1 LKVLATSRG
10 SRNTIAGV
18 DMKAHG
24 ARLPAILVWFLAV
37 LPCAPLATQHL
48 PPPQDGGFKI
58 AVGVNAVLVPVV
70 VRDAR
75 GHAVGNLKKEDFQVF
90 DRDKPRQISGFTIE
104 KRAASESPRKASEPS
119 TVVPGA
125 APPPTTTPQR
135 SIVFLFDNMH
145 LGESDLLR
153 TQGVATKML
162 ATALAD
168 TDAAAVVSMSGANSG
183 LTRDRAKLQEAIMKL
198 TVQNLYRHVGSEC
211 PNIDY
216 YEADLIQ
223 NKHQPMAL
231 ETAIEN
237 AQTCASLYG
246 ATHEMLQ
253 RMVIVAA
260 SRTLE
265 IGDQDVRVS
274 LGFIGEVVRRM
285 GALPGQRTLI
295 LVSPGF
301 LTMTGEAMNEK
312 SQILD
317 LAAQSSVT
325 VSALD
330 ARGLYST
337 EIDASQRGGSSSRS
351 LQTGSDSEYHR
362 NAATGS
368 ENVLAELADGT
379 GGTYFHN
386 SNDLEG
392 GFRSLA
398 AGPEYLYVLEFSL
411 ENVKPDG
418 SYHPLTVKVN
428 QEGLKLQARRGYFAP
443 KPEKGKKEKGAVK

>member
-1 LKVLATSRG
+1 
-10 SRNTIAGV
+10 
-18 DMKAHG
+18 M
-24 ARLPAILVWFLAV
+24 
-37 LPCAPLATQHL
+37 
-48 PPPQDGGFKI
+48 
-58 AVGVNAVLVPVV
+58 
-70 VRDAR
+70 
-75 GHAVGNLKKEDFQVF
+75 
-90 DRDKPRQISGFTIE
+90 
-104 KRAASESPRKASEPS
+104 
-119 TVVPGA
+119 
-125 APPPTTTPQR
+125 TPQR

-145 LGESDLLR
+145 LGEGDLLR
-153 TQGVATKML
+153 TQAVATKML
-162 ATALAD
+162 ATALAE
-168 TDAAAVVSMSGANSG
+168 TDAAAVVSMSGGNSG
-183 LTRDRAKLQEAIMKL
+183 LTRDRARLQEAIMKL
-198 TVQNLYRHVGSEC
+198 TVQNLYRHVGGEC

-237 AQTCASLYG
+237 ASTCANLYG
-246 ATHEMLQ
+246 ATHEMLE
-253 RMVIVAA
+253 RMVVGAA
-260 SRTLE
+260 LRALE

-312 SQILD
+312 SQILN
-317 LAAQSSVT
+317 LAAQSNVT

-330 ARGLYST
+330 ARGLYTT

-398 AGPEYLYVLEFSL
+398 AAPECLYVLEFSL

-443 KPEKGKKEKGAVK
+443 KPEKGKREKGAMK